1 MNYKYLC
8 LVLIVCFTASFFVCG
23 CSSVKHT
30 KIVIKHES
38 KYTKAKTKKKVAN
51 VIDLSDGRQVNFDYP
66 IGPQDVSTPSFRVI
80 NLDRH

>member
-1 MNYKYLC
+1 MAHN
-8 LVLIVCFTASFFVCG
+8 TA
-23 CSSVKHT
+23 
-30 KIVIKHES
+30 
-38 KYTKAKTKKKVAN
+38 AKTKKKIAN